1 MRLGQTSLT
10 YFLSNLLASAFGF
23 LATLYIARLIGS
35 EPLGIYNLVLGL
47 VSWLAIAGKVGISG
61 AISKRV
67 SEGEDQ
73 GQYALAGVSI
83 IGVLCVAISLGLF
96 LFRSQINSYVGYP
109 AAGYA
114 ILILIAVL
122 SYGTISSLL
131 TGLHLVHINGLLSPL
146 KIGGRAGFQILLIS
160 VGLSTTGL
168 LIGHVAGFFLVILI
182 GSYYVIRNLPELSRP
197 HKRHYK
203 SLLDY
208 AKFSWLGSLQS
219 RMFNYTDVL
228 VLGFFVSSG
237 LIGVYAVAWNIAQF
251 LILFSGA
258 LKSTLFPEVS
268 EISNKEDPQAVAGL
282 VEDSLSFGGLF
293 LIPGLFGGAVLG
305 ERILQ
310 MYGPE
315 FTQGATV
322 LTVLI
327 IANLFMG
334 YQNQLLSILNAIDRP
349 DLSFRVNALFVGT
362 NITFNIILIYS
373 YGWLGAAVATAF
385 SVAISL
391 LAAYYLLDDLINFE
405 IPVTEIGFQWASAL
419 FMTVIVIGALRVEN
433 TYRILG
439 HNAAVVVV
447 LVGLGASVYFLT
459 LLGLSQ
465 KFRETVNRNIPIDLS
480 LFY

>member
-10 YFLSNLLASAFGF
+10 YFLSNLLASALGF

-35 EPLGIYNLVLGL
+35 EPLGVYNLVLGL

-67 SEGEDQ
+67 SEGESQ

-83 IGVLCVAISLGLF
+83 IGVLGVAMSLGLF
-96 LFRSQINSYVGYP
+96 VFRGYVNDYVGYS

-114 ILILIAVL
+114 IFILIVVL
-122 SYGTISSLL
+122 CYSSISSLL
-131 TGLHLVHINGLLSPL
+131 TGFHLVHINGLLSPL
-146 KIGGRAGFQILLIS
+146 KIGGRAVFQILLIS

-168 LIGHVAGFFLVILI
+168 LIGHVAGFVFIILI
-182 GSYYVIRNLPELSRP
+182 GLYYVIRNLPELSRP
-197 HKRHYK
+197 HKHHYE
-203 SLLDY
+203 SLIDY

-228 VLGFFVSSG
+228 VLGFFVSSS

-268 EISNKEDPQAVAGL
+268 EISNEEDPQAVANL
-282 VEDSLSFGGLF
+282 VEDALSFSGLF
-293 LIPGLFGGAVLG
+293 LIPGLFGGAILG

-310 MYGPE
+310 LYGPE
-315 FTQGATV
+315 FTQGSTI

-349 DLSFRVNALFVGT
+349 DLSFRVNALFVGA
-362 NITFNIILIYS
+362 NLSFNVILIYL
-373 YGWLGAAVATAF
+373 YGWLGAAIATAF

-391 LAAYYLLDDLINFE
+391 LAAYYLLDDIINFNVP
-405 IPVTEIGFQWASAL
+405 IAEIGFQWASAI
-419 FMTVIVIGALRVEN
+419 FMAVIVICVLRVEN

-439 HNAAVVVV
+439 HNAVVVIF

-465 KFRETVNRNIPIDLS
+465 KFRETVTRNLPIDLR
-480 LFY
+480 LIP

>member
-1 MRLGQTSLT
+1 MRLGQTSLIH
-10 YFLSNLLASAFGF
+10 FLSNLLASALGF

-83 IGVLCVAISLGLF
+83 IGILGVVISLGLF
-96 LFRSQINSYVGYP
+96 LFRNQIGAYVEYP

-114 ILILIAVL
+114 ILILIVVL
-122 SYGTISSLL
+122 MYGYINSLL
-131 TGLHLVHINGLLSPL
+131 IGLHLVHVSGLLSPL
-146 KIGGRAGFQILLIS
+146 KIGGRAGFQMLLITI
-160 VGLSTTGL
+160 GLSTTGL
-168 LIGHVAGFFLVILI
+168 FLGHIAGFVFVILI
-182 GSYYVIRNLPELSRP
+182 GLYYVIRNIPELSRP
-197 HKRHYK
+197 RRHHYE
-203 SLLDY
+203 SIADY
-208 AKFSWLGSLQS
+208 AKFSWLGNLQS
-219 RMFNYTDVL
+219 RMFNYTDIII
-228 VLGFFVSSG
+228 LGFFVSSG
-237 LIGVYAVAWNIAQF
+237 LIGIYAVAWNISQF

-268 EISNKEDPQAVAGL
+268 EISNREDTQAVASI

-305 ERILQ
+305 ERILR

-322 LTVLI
+322 LTILI

-334 YQNQLLSILNAIDRP
+334 YQNQLLSILNGIDRP
-349 DLSFRVNALFVGT
+349 DLSFRVNALFVGA
-362 NITFNIILIYS
+362 NITFNIVLIYF
-373 YGWLGAAVATAF
+373 YGWVGAAIATAF

-391 LAAYYLLDDLINFE
+391 LAAYYILDKIINFA
-405 IPVTEIGFQWASAL
+405 IPVTEIGFQWVSAL
-419 FMTVIVIGALRVEN
+419 IMTIVVVGALRVEN
-433 TYRILG
+433 TYHILG
-439 HNAAVVVV
+439 HNAAVVIFT
-447 LVGLGASVYFLT
+447 VGLGAAVYFLS
-459 LLGLSQ
+459 LLVLSQ
-465 KFRETVNRNIPIDLS
+465 NFRETVNRNIPVDLPLLS
-480 LFY
+480 